1 MFVNAVTLTVI
12 GILAIRLLAESVLE
26 VINNRH
32 ALKHRESIPE
42 AFRGFI
48 DLTTYQRSITYTV
61 AKSRFASFCDCFDF
75 LLSTVILLYGV
86 FPYLFCYGT
95 VHWGSSIW
103 GQALTFFVINF
114 LMSLFSLPFDWWRLF
129 HLEERFGFNRSTPGL
144 FWSDRLKSWALGFLL
159 EFPILSLLVALFS
172 YYPQSWWI
180 FAWAALLLFRIV
192 LIVIYPLLILPLFNK
207 LTPLPE
213 GELRERLFELA
224 HKTQFPVD
232 KIYTIDGSKRSAHS
246 NAFFTGIGRF
256 RHVVLYDTLLHQ
268 LSTDEIVAVLA
279 HEIGHYKLRHIRR
292 DLVIEGFMS
301 LIGFATLYYLSIAPW
316 FLSGLGFSTSYTF
329 VPLVLIFSMV
339 IPGITFW
346 LQPLFN
352 ELSRRFE
359 YEADAF
365 AKKALGNPNTLI
377 SGLKVL
383 HEQNLSN
390 LLPHPL
396 FCFFYYS
403 HPTLLERE
411 KALKQTSL

>member
-1 MFVNAVTLTVI
+1 MLVNAVTLTVV
-12 GILAIRLLAESVLE
+12 GILAVRFLAESILE
-26 VINNRH
+26 MVNNRY
-32 ALKHRESIPE
+32 ALKHREEIPE
-42 AFRGFI
+42 AFRDFI
-48 DLTTYQRSITYTV
+48 DLTTFQRSITYTV
-61 AKSRFASFCDCFDF
+61 AKSKFTSICDGFDF
-75 LLSTVILLYGV
+75 LLSAAILLYGV
-86 FPYLFCYGT
+86 FPYLFCHGMCLFK
-95 VHWGSSIW
+95 SSIW
-103 GQALTFFVINF
+103 GQALTFFIINF

-144 FWSDRLKSWALGFLL
+144 FWTDRFKSWAIGFLF
-159 EFPILSLLVALFS
+159 EFPILSLLIAFFS
-172 YYPQSWWI
+172 YYPQTWWI
-180 FAWAALLLFRIV
+180 FAWAALLIFRIV

-207 LTPLPE
+207 LTPLPD
-213 GELRERLFELA
+213 GELKERLFELA

-256 RHVVLYDTLLHQ
+256 RHVVLYDTLLNQ

-292 DLVIEGFMS
+292 DLVIEGLMS
-301 LIGFATLYYLSIAPW
+301 LIGFAILYYLSVAPW
-316 FLSGLGFSTSYTF
+316 FLTSLGFTTSHTF

-352 ELSRRFE
+352 GLSRRFE

-365 AKKALGNPNTLI
+365 ARKVLGTPDTLI

-403 HPTLLERE
+403 HPTLSERE